1 VPNITVKY
9 AAGAADLARDL
20 FGRAVAD
27 EELAAAAG
35 ALDGATLNVRVRKGR
50 ELFVEIV
57 HPLIVRQERGF
68 RRDANGELYIWNH
81 HFEKRHDAPPGVGL
95 RSFKTQ
101 VEGARRLGVK
111 RIELWAAGDLN
122 DRSYNGYLT
131 WAIFG
136 FDAPLTPDEQQELA
150 LLPQVASAQTVNE
163 LFRRGGRDWWRVYG
177 TARRM
182 RFELSDDSSM
192 MQIFRSHLKSK
203 GLSEE
208 L

>member
-1 VPNITVKY
+1 VQNITVNY
-9 AAGAADLARDL
+9 AAGAADLALDL
-20 FGRAVAD
+20 FGRAIAD

-35 ALDGATLNVRVRKGR
+35 ALDGAALSVSVRKGR
-50 ELFVEIV
+50 ELFVEIT

-81 HFEKRHDAPPGVGL
+81 YFEKRHDAAPGVGL
-95 RSFKTQ
+95 RSFKIQ

-136 FDAPLTPDEQQELA
+136 FDAPLTLRERQELSVD
-150 LLPQVASAQTVNE
+150 PQLAGVQTVND
-163 LFRRGGRDWWRVYG
+163 LFQRGGRKWWQDYG

-182 RFELSDDSSM
+182 RFDLADDSSM
-192 MQIFRSHLKSK
+192 MQQFRTYLKGK
-203 GLSEE
+203 GLSKE
-208 L
+208 